1 MIFPND
7 PRGKLPTGNI
17 GKQVFWFRI
26 LQLEISKKYSLLF
39 TKIGKQIN

>member
-17 GKQVFWFRI
+17 GKQVCWFRI
-26 LQLEISKKYSLLF
+26 LQLEISNKIFIVY
-39 TKIGKQIN
+39 KIGKQIN